1 MRTMRTGETQREIV
15 GWYNCHKTS
24 PRLTKPGIFDKIFL
38 FWMHLLTLSKPSIPI
53 PCCHKTLI
61 KHLQGESWPRI
72 TTPIQPNINL
82 VLESRIQLLN
92 SSITHGFF
100 PSLPNW
106 KEVKVVNNIQNYLTP
121 TAKPCMYISVPS
133 PTQYFSSSDLL
144 VVASCWFVLVT
155 LSGFLVVEA
164 LHCQEHVAS
173 MSCSKWSEL
182 CQETQ
187 PRPCSRPPA
196 APPCSTARPPRWHT
210 RTGPGKHSQ
219 LTWLEESDLTTE
231 QSAGSS
237 KQFIQQ

>member
-1 MRTMRTGETQREIV
+1 MRTMRTGETRREIV

-106 KEVKVVNNIQNYLTP
+106 KEVKVVHKIFKTIWLLQQNPACTY
-121 TAKPCMYISVPS
+121 
-133 PTQYFSSSDLL
+133 Q
-144 VVASCWFVLVT
+144 
-155 LSGFLVVEA
+155 
-164 LHCQEHVAS
+164 
-173 MSCSKWSEL
+173 
-182 CQETQ
+182 
-187 PRPCSRPPA
+187 SRPRRNISHPLIYLWW
-196 APPCSTARPPRWHT
+196 PHV
-210 RTGPGKHSQ
+210 
-219 LTWLEESDLTTE
+219 DLYW
-231 QSAGSS
+231 SHCLG
-237 KQFIQQ
+237 F

>member
-15 GWYNCHKTS
+15 GWYNCLKTS

-106 KEVKVVNNIQNYLTP
+106 KSKS
-121 TAKPCMYISVPS
+121 C
-133 PTQYFSSSDLL
+133 TQYSKLFDSYSKTLHVHISPVPDAIFLILWFTCGGLMLVCSGHIVWVSSGGGFALPGTRG
-144 VVASCWFVLVT
+144 VHVL
-155 LSGFLVVEA
+155 
-164 LHCQEHVAS
+164 Q
-173 MSCSKWSEL
+173 
-182 CQETQ
+182 
-187 PRPCSRPPA
+187 
-196 APPCSTARPPRWHT
+196 
-210 RTGPGKHSQ
+210 
-219 LTWLEESDLTTE
+219 
-231 QSAGSS
+231 
-237 KQFIQQ
+237 